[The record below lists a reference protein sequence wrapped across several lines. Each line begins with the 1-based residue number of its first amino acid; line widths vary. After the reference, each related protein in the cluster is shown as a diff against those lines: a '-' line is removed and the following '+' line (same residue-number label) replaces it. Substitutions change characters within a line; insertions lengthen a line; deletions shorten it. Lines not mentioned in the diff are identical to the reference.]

1 MVKKWKIILLCL
13 AISAWGQS
21 GLAQDS
27 LNLTLQESLEIAR
40 KNSELAKSIQADYK
54 SYVWDYKSMKASL
67 LPQISLG
74 GTLPNYFRS
83 INPITQPDG
92 TVKLF
97 SQSQFNTDL
106 ALNLEQSILLT
117 GGTVFLSS
125 GLSQYNIINEG
136 YNYWQSSPLRIG
148 FVQPLTLFNSV
159 KWNYRQSGLRM
170 ARATKAQIE
179 SLEDLNL
186 QITQAYFNLYVSA
199 MQLENARQNVI
210 TNDTLYK
217 ISTGRY
223 EMGKIAEN
231 ELLQIELQLM
241 NARNSVAQNE
251 LQVTTATKRLRNLLG
266 LTGELGFNLAPVTDA
281 PIFDVDVDRAIA
293 EARANRSDIIG
304 FTLTEDQAE
313 MELKRAQSDKF
324 ANGSVSAS
332 FGLNQSGDDL
342 KAAYLDPL
350 NSQRINVGVSIPLVG
365 WGKYKNEVISSRYHL
380 ESVREQLEYQQRDFD
395 IQVETS
401 VNEFKQLQAQL
412 LVSAKS
418 DTIAQKRYQVA
429 KNRYLLGKISITD
442 LGLAQSDKDQALID
456 YVRTLQ
462 QYWTSYYRL
471 RRSTLYDFEAKQKI
485 NYQ

>member
-1 MVKKWKIILLCL
+1 MKWNKLLFITFM
-13 AISAWGQS
+13 AFSSSQAM
-21 GLAQDS
+21 AQDT
-27 LNLTLQESLEIAR
+27 LNLTLQQTLEIAR
-40 KNSELAKSIQADYK
+40 KNSELAQSIRADYK
-54 SYVWDYKSMKASL
+54 SYLWNYRSVKASL

-97 SQSQFNTDL
+97 SQSQLNNDL
-106 ALNLEQSILLT
+106 TLNLQQSILLT

-148 FVQPLTLFNSV
+148 FIQPLSLFNSV
-159 KWNYRQSGLRM
+159 KWNFEQTRLRM
-170 ARATKAQIE
+170 TRATKAQIE

-186 QITQAYFNLYVSA
+186 QITQAYFNLYVGS
-199 MQLENARQNVI
+199 MQLENARQNAI

-217 ISTGRY
+217 ISTGRFK
-223 EMGKIAEN
+223 MGKIAEN

-241 NARNSVAQNE
+241 NAQNSVAKNE

-266 LTGELGFNLAPVTDA
+266 MTGEVGFNLAPVTDA
-281 PIFDVDVDRAIA
+281 PIFAVDVKKAIA
-293 EARANRSDIIG
+293 EARQNRSDIVG
-304 FTLTEDQAE
+304 FRLTENQAE

-324 ANGSVSAS
+324 ASGSVSAS
-332 FGLNQSGDDL
+332 FGLNQSADNL
-342 KAAYLDPL
+342 KSAYIDPL
-350 NSQRINVGVSIPLVG
+350 NSQRINVGISIPLVG
-365 WGKYKNEVISSRYHL
+365 WGKYKSEISSSEYHL
-380 ESVREQLEYQQRDFD
+380 ESVKEQLEYQERDFD

-412 LVSAKS
+412 LISAKS
-418 DTIAQKRYQVA
+418 DTIAQKRYTVA

-442 LGLAQSDKDQALID
+442 LGLAQSDKDEALID

-462 QYWTSYYRL
+462 QYWVSYYQL
-471 RRSTLYDFEAKQKI
+471 RRNTLFDFEKDKKI
-485 NYQ
+485 SY

>member
-1 MVKKWKIILLCL
+1 MKLNKILLI
-13 AISAWGQS
+13 AFIAFISRPAM
-21 GLAQDS
+21 AQDT
-27 LNLTLQESLEIAR
+27 LNLTLQETLEIAR
-40 KNSELAKSIQADYK
+40 KNSELAKSITADYK
-54 SYVWDYKSMKASL
+54 SYLWNYRSVKASL

-97 SQSQFNTDL
+97 SQSQLNTDISV
-106 ALNLEQSILLT
+106 NLQQSILLT

-148 FVQPLTLFNSV
+148 FEQPLSLFNSV
-159 KWNYRQSGLRM
+159 KWNFKQTKLRM
-170 ARATKAQIE
+170 TRATKAQIE

-186 QITQAYFNLYVSA
+186 QITQAYFNLYVGF
-199 MQLENARQNVI
+199 MQLENARQNAI

-241 NARNSVAQNE
+241 NAQNSVAQNE

-266 LTGELGFNLAPVTDA
+266 MTGDVGFNLAPVTNA
-281 PIFDVDVDRAIA
+281 PIFAVDVDKAIA
-293 EARANRSDIIG
+293 EARQNRSDIVG
-304 FTLTEDQAE
+304 FTLTENQAE
-313 MELKRAQSDKF
+313 IDLKRAQSDKF

-332 FGLNQSGDDL
+332 FGLNQSGDNL
-342 KAAYLDPL
+342 KSAYIDPL
-350 NSQRINVGVSIPLVG
+350 NSQRIHVGVSIPIVG
-365 WGKYKNEVISSRYHL
+365 WGKYRSEVNSSRYHL
-380 ESVREQLEYQQRDFD
+380 ESVKQQLEYQERDFD

-412 LVSAKS
+412 LISAKS
-418 DTIAQKRYQVA
+418 DTIAQKRYTVA

-442 LGLAQSDKDQALID
+442 LGLAQSAKDQALID

-462 QYWTSYYRL
+462 QYWVSYYRL
-471 RRSTLYDFEAKQKI
+471 RRNTLYDFEKDEKI
-485 NYQ
+485 NY